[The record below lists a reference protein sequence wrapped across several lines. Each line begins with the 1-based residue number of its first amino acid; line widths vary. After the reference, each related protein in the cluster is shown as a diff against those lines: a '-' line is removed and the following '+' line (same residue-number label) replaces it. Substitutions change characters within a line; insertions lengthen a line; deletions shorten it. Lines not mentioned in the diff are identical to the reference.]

1 MENPR
6 YEGRVGEGGA
16 QCVVLPRTCQKTH
29 LLPEVE
35 APAGIINPAGHP
47 ALHKVALRH
56 RTLGLGHEGMQVPV

>member
-1 MENPR
+1 M
-6 YEGRVGEGGA
+6 
-16 QCVVLPRTCQKTH
+16 LPRTCQKTH

-35 APAGIINPAGHP
+35 APAGIVNPAGHP